1 MLASQTLV
9 PGFPC
14 YISKEPLGL
23 RRGLR
28 ETCCFR
34 AKSPGV
40 RTTGLGTQNP
50 YHGVSSSSGWENMKI
65 KTITQ

>member
-9 PGFPC
+9 LGFPR
-14 YISKEPLGL
+14 YVSKEPLGL
-23 RRGLR
+23 RRDLR
-28 ETCCFR
+28 ESCCFR
-34 AKSPGV
+34 AKSPEV

-50 YHGVSSSSGWENMKI
+50 YYGVSSSSGWENMKI